1 MELCWIAVPP
11 TGSLLA
17 HSSGQSL
24 NPYRL
29 SKNELNPIAHWQ
41 LRIGSEHLMVF
52 ALGGTDLRNLLAD
65 YVRKLPIDLRTY
77 LLPFIYGLFGGLFAV
92 AFQKSANILFSIGW
106 AKPSQQMS
114 PGTFA
119 LFSLATIL
127 AASIIA
133 GLILT
138 FVSSD
143 AAGSGIPQT
152 KVAFWRNFGFMPVK
166 VVIAKFFAGAISIGG
181 GCSLGREGPTVH
193 IAGALSSNIAGWL
206 GVAKQGRRPA
216 LLSGAAAGLAAA
228 FNTPLSAITFVL
240 EEIIEDLNNRGF
252 LAQVL
257 IASVTATF
265 VSHLLLGDNPAFV
278 IPPIGHFSGVSYLLV
293 IPTAALGA
301 LAGIAFQKATLVWRD
316 KIKRVK
322 RVPFF
327 LKPAVGAFINWVLG
341 ILVFFAIAKIGVF
354 GLGYEDLETMLHGG
368 ITGPQAAILVLAKL
382 AATTAVYAWGG
393 AGGIFSPTL
402 FFGAAIGLA
411 FTDLCGLA
419 LHLQPNDQV
428 ALTVAG
434 MSACLGAVVRA
445 PITSILIVF
454 EMTHQFSF
462 VPLLMIGAI
471 ASQAVSRALCH
482 TNFYSEV
489 IERDGVELERHIPPR
504 SFASLQ
510 SRPIS
515 TLANF
520 SPIFASC
527 TDRQELERLC
537 AEHPYQQFPLVTG
550 GQLLGMIE
558 RNEIL
563 GSQAGKI
570 EIRPADAIPAHS
582 TVREAVSK
590 MVGNSMSLLVVL
602 STTENTPI
610 GIVTLHDVLRLQQ
623 QLSDLV

>member
-1 MELCWIAVPP
+1 M
-11 TGSLLA
+11 
-17 HSSGQSL
+17 
-24 NPYRL
+24 
-29 SKNELNPIAHWQ
+29 
-41 LRIGSEHLMVF
+41 
-52 ALGGTDLRNLLAD
+52 LAD

-77 LLPFIYGLFGGLFAV
+77 ILPFIYGLFGGLAAV
-92 AFQKSANILFSIGW
+92 AFQKLASILFSMLW
-106 AKPSQQMS
+106 EKPSQQMP

-119 LFSLATIL
+119 LFSLAAIL

-138 FVSSD
+138 FVSRD
-143 AAGSGIPQT
+143 AAGSGIPQA
-152 KVAFWRNFGFMPVK
+152 KVAFWRDFGFMPAR

-193 IAGALSSNIAGWL
+193 IAGALASNIAGWL

-240 EEIIEDLNNRGF
+240 EEIIEDLNNRGY

-265 VSHLLLGDNPAFV
+265 VCHMFLGEDPAFV
-278 IPPIGHFSGVSYLLV
+278 IPAIGHFSSILYVLV
-293 IPTAALGA
+293 IPAAGLAA
-301 LAGIAFQKATLVWRD
+301 LAGVAFQKGTLIWRD

-322 RVPFF
+322 RIPFF
-327 LKPAVGAFINWVLG
+327 LKPAVGAAMNWMLG
-341 ILVFFAIAKIGVF
+341 ISVFFAIGKIGVF
-354 GLGYEDLETMLHGG
+354 GLGYGDLEKMFYGS
-368 ITGPQAAILVLAKL
+368 ISGPQALILLIAKL

-411 FTDLCGLA
+411 FTDVCGLV
-419 LHLQPNDQV
+419 LHLQLNDRI

-462 VPLLMIGAI
+462 VPLLMIGTI

-482 TNFYSEV
+482 TNFYSEI
-489 IERDGVELERHIPPR
+489 IERDGIELERHMPPR
-504 SFASLQ
+504 SLASLQ
-510 SRPIS
+510 SS
-515 TLANF
+515 TDL
-520 SPIFASC
+520 
-527 TDRQELERLC
+527 
-537 AEHPYQQFPLVTG
+537 H
-550 GQLLGMIE
+550 
-558 RNEIL
+558 
-563 GSQAGKI
+563 AGKF
-570 EIRPADAIPAHS
+570 
-582 TVREAVSK
+582 
-590 MVGNSMSLLVVL
+590 L
-602 STTENTPI
+602 S
-610 GIVTLHDVLRLQQ
+610 GICQQ
-623 QLSDLV
+623 HRSR

>member
-1 MELCWIAVPP
+1 
-11 TGSLLA
+11 
-17 HSSGQSL
+17 
-24 NPYRL
+24 
-29 SKNELNPIAHWQ
+29 
-41 LRIGSEHLMVF
+41 
-52 ALGGTDLRNLLAD
+52 LRNFLAD

-77 LLPFIYGLFGGLFAV
+77 VLPFIYGLFGGLAAV
-92 AFQKSANILFSIGW
+92 AFQKSASIIFSICW
-106 AKPSQQMS
+106 EKPSQQMS

-119 LFSLATIL
+119 FFSLATIL
-127 AASIIA
+127 VASIIA

-138 FVSSD
+138 LVSPD
-143 AAGSGIPQT
+143 AAGSGIPQA
-152 KVAFWRNFGFMPVK
+152 KVAFWRDFGFMPIR
-166 VVIAKFFAGAISIGG
+166 VVFAKFFAGAISIGG

-193 IAGALSSNIAGWL
+193 IAGALASNIAGWL

-265 VSHLLLGDNPAFV
+265 VSHTFLGDDPAFV
-278 IPPIGHFSGVSYLLV
+278 IPSIGHFSGILYLLV
-293 IPTAALGA
+293 IPTAALAA
-301 LAGIAFQKATLVWRD
+301 LAGVSFQKATLIWRD
-316 KIKRVK
+316 KIKRIK
-322 RVPFF
+322 RLPLF
-327 LKPAVGAFINWVLG
+327 LKPAVGALLNWVLG
-341 ILVFFAIAKIGVF
+341 ILVFFSIAKIGVF
-354 GLGYEDLETMLHGG
+354 GLGYGDLQTMLHGG
-368 ITGPQAAILVLAKL
+368 MGGQQAFILLFAKL

-419 LHLQPNDQV
+419 LRLQQNDQI

-462 VPLLMIGAI
+462 VPLLMIGTI

-482 TNFYSEV
+482 TNFYSEI
-489 IERDGVELERHIPPR
+489 IERDRIELERHIPPR

-510 SRPIS
+510 TRPIS

-520 SPIFASC
+520 RPIFASSP
-527 TDRQELERLC
+527 DRGELERLC
-537 AEHPYQQFPLVTG
+537 DEHPYQKFPLVKD
-550 GQLLGMIE
+550 GQLLGLID

-563 GSQAGKI
+563 NGQSAKI
-570 EIRPADAIPAHS
+570 SIEPADAVPAHA
-582 TVREAVSK
+582 TIREAVAK
-590 MVGNSMSLLVVL
+590 MVGNSRSLLVVL
-602 STTENTPI
+602 STAENAPI

-623 QLSDLV
+623 QQSDAV